1 MAINDNDFELKIRNK
16 IEKIKKEGYEI
27 DFKLTLLKGLYER
40 IMIYPKIN
48 CNDISYF
55 EKTIFKGFIY
65 STLTIDDM
73 DYVTIMTARDSLNNP
88 HTVFFVPCLLL
99 DITKVYGKD
108 EGMSKGPDF
117 SLNVDEKDKKKF
129 KTIDEWVEYR
139 LRFNSYRM
147 SFKLRYHN
155 MFESRF
161 LLYKVFEYFGC
172 KSEIA
177 IRKDYP
183 KAIFIDR
190 VFSTYQGFLK
200 FLFSSPLIYKNI
212 EIVDPFLK
220 KHLKKDFGEII
231 NNFDKEEKIM
241 VLGEQKYKF

>member
-1 MAINDNDFELKIRNK
+1 MAINDRDFEIEIRNK
-16 IEKIKKEGYEI
+16 MEIIKKEGYEI
-27 DFKLTLLKGLYER
+27 DFKLTLLKDLYER
-40 IMIYPKIN
+40 IMFYPRIN

-55 EKTIFKGFIY
+55 EKTLFKGFIY

-73 DYVTIMTARDSLNNP
+73 DYVTIMTASDSLNNP

-117 SLNVDEKDKKKF
+117 SLNIDEKDKKKF

-139 LRFNSYRM
+139 LQSNSYRM

-155 MFESRF
+155 RIEARF
-161 LLYKVFEYFGC
+161 FWNKVFEYFGN
-172 KSEIA
+172 KNDTVISD
-177 IRKDYP
+177 DYP
-183 KAIFIDR
+183 NAIVVDR

-200 FLFSSPLIYKNI
+200 FLFSCPLIYKNI

-220 KHLKKDFGEII
+220 DQLKKDFGEII
-231 NNFDKEEKIM
+231 NNFVKEEYTY
-241 VLGEQKYKF
+241 LGEQKYRF